1 MRVASL
7 SHVSR
12 FTFYEVGMSTK
23 SKSKAKPEIEELAF
37 EAAFAE
43 LEAIVTQL
51 EAGQLPLEE
60 SLALFERGQALAARC
75 GQLLEN
81 AELKVKQLVGNELED
96 FEAEE

>member
-1 MRVASL
+1 M
-7 SHVSR
+7 
-12 FTFYEVGMSTK
+12 FYEVSMSPK
-23 SKSKAKPEIEELAF
+23 SKSKAKPEIEELPF

-43 LEAIVTQL
+43 LEAIVAQL

-81 AELKVKQLVGNELED
+81 AELKVKQLVGSELED
-96 FEAEE
+96 FKAEE